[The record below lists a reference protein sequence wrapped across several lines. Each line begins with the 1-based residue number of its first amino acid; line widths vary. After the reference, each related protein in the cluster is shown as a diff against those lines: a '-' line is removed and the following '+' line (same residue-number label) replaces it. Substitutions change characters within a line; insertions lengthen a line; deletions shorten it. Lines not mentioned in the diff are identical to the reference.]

1 MEATYD
7 TTPSST
13 RIAHNKTFCQKDN
26 VVFSNKYLIPFPIY
40 LEKLLE
46 TAYVHENVYLSAY
59 ISSPSANFPFS
70 RNQKPPF
77 LLSCAKSGEG
87 RKKKNSE
94 FDKQEKEE
102 ALQVFSLPFYL
113 PPSPPSVCERRRRN
127 CTPLFFG
134 EKNGKEKK
142 GERVR
147 LIVCAI
153 VIIASSLRPTRHRQ
167 RPREQWRRLL
177 RYMVVVGKHTGARS
191 LSLSFLSSNRP
202 PPPLKCPIMAEAG
215 GSGRAG
221 GFTNI
226 YCTYYLYRKGAVH
239 VAHL

>member
-87 RKKKNSE
+87 RKKKE
-94 FDKQEKEE
+94 F
-102 ALQVFSLPFYL
+102 
-113 PPSPPSVCERRRRN
+113 
-127 CTPLFFG
+127 
-134 EKNGKEKK
+134 
-142 GERVR
+142 
-147 LIVCAI
+147 
-153 VIIASSLRPTRHRQ
+153 
-167 RPREQWRRLL
+167 
-177 RYMVVVGKHTGARS
+177 
-191 LSLSFLSSNRP
+191 
-202 PPPLKCPIMAEAG
+202 
-215 GSGRAG
+215 
-221 GFTNI
+221 
-226 YCTYYLYRKGAVH
+226 
-239 VAHL
+239 